1 MCHWPRKALDD
12 EVNEELNDVNASRIE
27 NNWNPDTNIHSN
39 VPADKDRGLQ
49 IPANEVP
56 DYFDYREKPDD
67 EVSGE
72 SNKDDVKV
80 SGIEDNAAVND
91 GNSQV
96 NPSKDIPSD

>member
-1 MCHWPRKALDD
+1 MTGK
-12 EVNEELNDVNASRIE
+12 SRHKY
-27 NNWNPDTNIHSN
+27 PFQ
-39 VPADKDRGLQ
+39 VPAEKDRGLQ
-49 IPANEVP
+49 IPPNEVP

-96 NPSKDIPSD
+96 NPAKDIHSSVPGNMTAMFTTANQPWKKEF